1 MKVAIVFDT
10 RTGVTAAVAERM
22 AESIRAAGHECSVEN
37 VSRADPRAVARAGAV
52 VLGCWTKGWFVI
64 RQHPSD
70 GVVAFIDKLSLGG
83 RPVAVFATYKLAV
96 GSTVTQ
102 MARAVEAAGGQVTGM
117 YHVKGPRLPAG
128 FEGWVDSLVPAT

>member
-10 RTGVTAAVAERM
+10 RTGITAAAAERI
-22 AESIRAAGHECSVEN
+22 AEVVRAAGHECSVEN
-37 VSRADPRAVARAGAV
+37 VSRADPTAVARAGAV
-52 VLGCWTKGWFVI
+52 VVGCWTQGWFVI

-70 GVVAFIDKLSLGG
+70 GALAFIDKLSLGG

-102 MARAVEAAGGQVTGM
+102 LARAVEAAGGQVTGM
-117 YHVKGPRLPAG
+117 YHVKGPRVPAG
-128 FEGWVDSLVPAT
+128 FEGWVDSLGPAS